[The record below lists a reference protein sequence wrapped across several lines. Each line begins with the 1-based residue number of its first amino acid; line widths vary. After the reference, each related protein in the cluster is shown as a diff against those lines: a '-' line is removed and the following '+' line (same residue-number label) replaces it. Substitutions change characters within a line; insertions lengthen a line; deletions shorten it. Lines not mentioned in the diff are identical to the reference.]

1 MNAPDRQF
9 ERRVAFSSRLRS
21 LILARGLPM
30 VPVALSG
37 DFTAS
42 TGNTVTPQTM
52 SNWLNGVQLPHRPT
66 MLALAEW
73 LHTTDE
79 FLLNGVPVLHFA
91 AARGPVSDED
101 AQLLQQIG
109 QLDAYGK
116 RVVKAMLNS
125 LVTLKANHV

>member
-1 MNAPDRQF
+1 MSARDFEDRI
-9 ERRVAFSSRLRS
+9 AFSSRLRS

-30 VPVALSG
+30 VPDRLSEDLQAG
-37 DFTAS
+37 TGTRATA
-42 TGNTVTPQTM
+42 QTI
-52 SNWLNGVQLPHRPT
+52 SNWINGVQLPHRT
-66 MLALAEW
+66 NVAALAEW
-73 LHTTDE
+73 LHTTDD

-109 QLDAYGK
+109 QLDTYGK

-125 LVTLKANHV
+125 LVNLKATTT